1 MVEQAVIEPPLRPR
15 LPAYGKTLLM
25 QRRLGQHPETITVI
39 YGDNWSGVKPPRLG
53 VRPLQYQPGLVDWR
67 VVAGVKVELIDRA
80 EGLADCDVEANRFGK
95 FYSLIAELVDATA
108 YVVVRFP
115 DGERWG
121 EKDADLLAYE
131 CRGFSSGRSCWPG
144 WWSDDRERLQQ
155 AAFIDYLSDAELA
168 LRRRFVRDRQ

>member
-1 MVEQAVIEPPLRPR
+1 MVEVMTEPPLRPK

-39 YGDNWSGVKPPRLG
+39 YGDKWSGVKPPRLG
-53 VRPLQYQPGLVDWR
+53 LRPLQYQPGLVDWR

-108 YVVVRFP
+108 YVVVRYP
-115 DGERWG
+115 SGDRW
-121 EKDADLLAYE
+121 LAS
-131 CRGFSSGRSCWPG
+131 F
-144 WWSDDRERLQQ
+144 
-155 AAFIDYLSDAELA
+155 LSMHHLIQM
-168 LRRRFVRDRQ
+168 V